1 VTDPIPARMLNEVVY
16 CPRLFALEHVNG
28 EWAESADTVRGK
40 TVHRRVDQP
49 SARGLPEEPAEDAPR
64 AVRSVDLGDAALG
77 ITARVD
83 LVEVD
88 GDRVVPIDYKKSH
101 APDVPEGAYLPE
113 RVQVCAQ
120 GLLLRAHGYQCDEG
134 ALYFSGSR
142 RRVSVPFTTELVA
155 ETRAALELARRI
167 VQTGALPPPL
177 FDSPKCHGCSLVGLC
192 LPDEH
197 HALNGA
203 TVRPRTMAPPREE
216 GLPLYVEQRG
226 AKLSVSGGEILV
238 KLDKQV
244 VERVRIAETS
254 RVVVTGAISVTSPV
268 LLALAEEGVPV
279 CVHGWSGRYLGSF
292 VPASG
297 RNVLGRIAQHRA
309 AADPVRALA
318 LARAFVVG
326 KIRNHRVL
334 LRRNAEAVPERTL
347 ELLDGYAED
356 AARAPSLEV
365 LLGTEGIAART
376 YFQAFSLLLKERA
389 LAEGF
394 SLDGRNRRP
403 PTDPVNAVLSLSYA
417 FLARE
422 VTNILQG
429 VGLDAWVGFLHQP
442 RPGRPA
448 LSLDLMEEFRPVVAE
463 SVVLTSLNKGILAMD
478 DFDIRRTGV
487 SLREGGRKRF
497 IRAFEQRLS
506 EEITHP
512 EFGSRMSYRRVIEV
526 QVRLLGKAVLG
537 EIERYP
543 PFRIR

>member
-1 VTDPIPARMLNEVVY
+1 
-16 CPRLFALEHVNG
+16 
-28 EWAESADTVRGK
+28 
-40 TVHRRVDQP
+40 
-49 SARGLPEEPAEDAPR
+49 
-64 AVRSVDLGDAALG
+64 
-77 ITARVD
+77 
-83 LVEVD
+83 
-88 GDRVVPIDYKKSH
+88 
-101 APDVPEGAYLPE
+101 
-113 RVQVCAQ
+113 
-120 GLLLRAHGYQCDEG
+120 
-134 ALYFSGSR
+134 
-142 RRVSVPFTTELVA
+142 
-155 ETRAALELARRI
+155 
-167 VQTGALPPPL
+167 
-177 FDSPKCHGCSLVGLC
+177 
-192 LPDEH
+192 
-197 HALNGA
+197 
-203 TVRPRTMAPPREE
+203 
-216 GLPLYVEQRG
+216 
-226 AKLSVSGGEILV
+226 
-238 KLDKQV
+238 
-244 VERVRIAETS
+244 
-254 RVVVTGAISVTSPV
+254 
-268 LLALAEEGVPV
+268 
-279 CVHGWSGRYLGSF
+279 
-292 VPASG
+292 
-297 RNVLGRIAQHRA
+297 
-309 AADPVRALA
+309 
-318 LARAFVVG
+318 
-326 KIRNHRVL
+326 
-334 LRRNAEAVPERTL
+334 VPERTL

-356 AARAPSLEV
+356 AARAPSLEI

-376 YFQAFSLLLKERA
+376 YFQAFTLLLKDRA

-394 SLDGRNRRP
+394 SLEGRNRRP
-403 PTDPVNAVLSLSYA
+403 PTDPVNAVLSLAYA

>member
-1 VTDPIPARMLNEVVY
+1 MTTIPARMLNEVVY

-28 EWAESADTVRGK
+28 DWADSADTIRGK
-40 TVHRRVDQP
+40 TAHRRVDQP
-49 SARGLPEEPAEDAPR
+49 SAQGLPEEPAEDAPR
-64 AVRSVDLGDAALG
+64 AVRSVDLGDDVLG
-77 ITARVD
+77 ITAKVD

-88 GDRVVPIDYKKSH
+88 GDRVVPIDYKKSR

-120 GLLLRAHGYQCDEG
+120 GLLLRAHGYRCDEG

-142 RRVSVPFTTELVA
+142 RRVSVPFTPELVQ
-155 ETRAALELARRI
+155 ETQTALARARHI
-167 VQTGALPPPL
+167 VETGELPPPL

-197 HALNGA
+197 HALHGA
-203 TVRPRTMAPPREE
+203 VVRPRTMAPPRED
-216 GLPLYVEQRG
+216 GLPLYVEQQG
-226 AKLSVSGGEILV
+226 AKLSISGGEILV
-238 KLDKQV
+238 KVDKQV

-254 RVVVTGAISVTSPV
+254 RVVVTGAISVTSPAI
-268 LLALAEEGVPV
+268 LALAVAGVPV
-279 CVHGWSGRYLGSF
+279 CLHGWSGKYLGSF

-297 RNVLGRIAQHRA
+297 RNVLGRMAQHRA
-309 AADPVRALA
+309 AADPARALI

-334 LRRNAEAVPERTL
+334 LRRNAETVPERTL

-356 AARAPSLEV
+356 AARAPSLEI

-376 YFQAFSLLLKERA
+376 YFQAFTLLLKDRA

-394 SLDGRNRRP
+394 SLEGRNRRP
-403 PTDPVNAVLSLSYA
+403 PTDPVNAVLSLAYA

-478 DFDIRRTGV
+478 DFDVRRTGV
-487 SLREGGRKRF
+487 SLRDGGRKRF

-512 EFGSRMSYRRVIEV
+512 EFGSRMSYRRIIEV